1 MNKWTIF
8 AGIIV
13 ASGLLYQF
21 EVEKLTLDDVFHADT
36 KSVSVKKADDVKID
50 EIKIIDEKDKIFA
63 AILSPEKDDEEVTK
77 KFFKDLSKKQSV
89 KTFVVVGENH
99 SLRGR
104 YKIALSKHNYETV
117 SGVLEIDLALADKII
132 SGNEKSIGVN
142 SYYSI
147 GEESS
152 VAAIAPHIREFFPQ
166 AKIVPIFVK
175 DYISDEE
182 VQKLAEILNE
192 KVGDG
197 TLIIGATAFSKNFLP
212 QIAEFHDALSQNVLT
227 TLDTNAINQLDVDS
241 KPVIFTLLEYLK
253 RSDFQKADIV
263 DHSVHENSSSF
274 VVTYKK
280 GEADLDDRDFTVLAF
295 GDMMLS
301 RHVRTLMDENGLDY
315 IFENIIGHEAKF
327 FKGADTIFVNLEGPI
342 KGQGTKGGRAMVFAF
357 NEDVAP
363 LLKKYGFTLFSIANN
378 HAKDQGKEGVKTT
391 IAALEKNDLG
401 WCGNADGADEA
412 GVYYNKVGEK
422 KFAFICFQDITTNL
436 DDAAAVELIKS
447 TRPNVD
453 YLIVS
458 VHWGY
463 EYKSRPDY
471 SLQIEPGHAFIDAG
485 ADFVVG
491 HHPHVVQ
498 GFEIYNDRFIF
509 YSLGNFV
516 FDQYWAIMTQEEL
529 GLGIVLDDNAGKK
542 LKTKVYLF
550 PMKSENSQSRLMN
563 EEERKKWTEE
573 FLLYGSYDEEMQ
585 EMIRN
590 GVVETG

>member
-1 MNKWTIF
+1 MNRWTIF

-13 ASGLLYQF
+13 ATGLLYQLQI
-21 EVEKLTLDDVFHADT
+21 EKLTLNDVFTAD
-36 KSVSVKKADDVKID
+36 VKKTSAVKAD
-50 EIKIIDEKDKIFA
+50 EIKNIDEKDKIFA
-63 AILSPEKDDEEVTK
+63 AVVSPEKVDEDKTE
-77 KFFKDLSKKQSV
+77 KFFENLSKKQSV
-89 KTFVVVGENH
+89 KTFLVLAENH
-99 SLRGR
+99 SLRGK
-104 YKIALSKHNYETV
+104 YKIAVSKNDYKTV
-117 SGVLEIDLALADKII
+117 SGVLEIDTILADKIVL
-132 SGNEKSIGVN
+132 GNEKNIGIN

-147 GEESS
+147 GEEYS
-152 VAAIAPHIREFFPQ
+152 VGRIAPYIKKFFPNS
-166 AKIVPIFVK
+166 KIVPIFMK
-175 DYISDEE
+175 DYIGDAE
-182 VQKLAEILNE
+182 VQNLAEILKE
-192 KVGDG
+192 KVGDN
-197 TLIIGATAFSKNFLP
+197 TLVIGATAFSKNFSP
-212 QIAEFHDALSQNVLT
+212 QIAEFHDALSENVLT
-227 TLDTNAINQLDVDS
+227 TLDINAVPQLDVDS
-241 KPVIFTLLEYLK
+241 KPVIFVLLDFLK
-253 RSDFQKADIV
+253 DQGFEKAEIV
-263 DHSVHENSSSF
+263 DHTVHENSSGF
-274 VVTYKK
+274 IATYKK
-280 GEADLDDRDFTVLAF
+280 GDSDLSERDFTILAF

-301 RHVRTLMDENGLDY
+301 RYVRTLMDENGLDY

-327 FKGADTIFVNLEGPI
+327 FEGADTIFANLEGPI

-363 LLKKYGFTLFSIANN
+363 FLKKYGFTLFSIANN

-391 IAALEKNDLG
+391 IEALEKSELG

-422 KFAFICFQDITTNL
+422 KIAFLCFQDITTHL
-436 DDAAAVELIKS
+436 DDAAAIELIKS

-463 EYKSRPDY
+463 EYKNRPDY

-485 ADFVVG
+485 ADFIIG

-529 GLGIVLDDNAGKK
+529 GLGIVLDDNGGEE

-563 EEERKKWTEE
+563 EDERKKWTEE
-573 FLLYGSYDEEMQ
+573 FLLFGTYDDEMK

-590 GVVETG
+590 GVVEN

>member
-1 MNKWTIF
+1 MNRWTIF

-13 ASGLLYQF
+13 ATGLLYQLQI
-21 EVEKLTLDDVFHADT
+21 EKLTLNDVFDAD
-36 KSVSVKKADDVKID
+36 VKKTSAVKAD
-50 EIKIIDEKDKIFA
+50 EIENVVVKDRIFA
-63 AILSPEKDDEEVTK
+63 AILSPEKVDEKTVED
-77 KFFKDLSKKQSV
+77 FLEDLSKKQDV
-89 KTFVVVGENH
+89 KTFVVVAENH

-104 YKIALSKHNYETV
+104 YKIALSKYNYETIA
-117 SGVLEIDLALADKII
+117 GVLEIDNPMADKII
-132 SGNEKSIGVN
+132 LGNEKNIGVN

-147 GEESS
+147 GEEYS
-152 VAAIAPHIREFFPQ
+152 VGRIAPYIKEFFPNS
-166 AKIVPIFVK
+166 KIVPIFIK
-175 DYISDEE
+175 DYIGDEE
-182 VQKLAEILNE
+182 VQKLAEILKE
-192 KVGDG
+192 KVGDD
-197 TLIIGATAFSKNFLP
+197 TLVIGATAFSKNFSP
-212 QIAEFHDALSQNVLT
+212 QIAEFHDALSENVLT
-227 TLDTNAINQLDVDS
+227 TLDINAVPQLDVDS
-241 KPVIFTLLEYLK
+241 KPVIFVLLDFLK
-253 RSDFQKADIV
+253 DQGFEKAEIV
-263 DHSVHENSSSF
+263 DHTVHENSSSF
-274 VVTYKK
+274 ISTYKK
-280 GEADLDDRDFTVLAF
+280 GEADLSERDFTILAF

-301 RHVRTLMDENGLDY
+301 RYVRTLMDENGLDY

-327 FKGADTIFVNLEGPI
+327 FEGADTIFANLEGPI

-363 LLKKYGFTLFSIANN
+363 FLKKYGFTLFSIANN

-391 IAALEKNDLG
+391 IEALEKNELG
-401 WCGNADGADEA
+401 WCGNADGADED
-412 GVYYNKVGEK
+412 GIYYNKVGEK
-422 KFAFICFQDITTNL
+422 KFAFLCFQDITTHL
-436 DDAAAVELIKS
+436 DDAAAIELIKS

-463 EYKSRPDY
+463 EYKNRPDY

-485 ADFVVG
+485 ADFIIG

-529 GLGIVLDDNAGKK
+529 GLGIVLDDNGGEE

-563 EEERKKWTEE
+563 EDEKKKWTEE
-573 FLLYGSYDEEMQ
+573 FLLFGSYDDEMK

-590 GVVETG
+590 GLVIH